1 MFATKRVSICVV
13 VLWALLASQAIS
25 AVSSLKAGIYS
36 IRSLSDKSSCEDTYL
51 SYTTTGRTKMQSADA
66 KRPSTW
72 LIMPESGVRGV
83 YSVSPSSSRL
93 SSSKLSYRRSCA
105 SRSVNLGSKGL
116 RSWQMKYVYRE
127 GGKSGFTITTARK
140 ADGPGCRELLGCRS
154 SDRTPTL
161 VAKGST
167 STRWQVKLVKPLPTP
182 AFYLGTNGVTV
193 LCPEANVGDTGVVG
207 GVPYTKRD
215 RADLDALV
223 AADPTDEIAL
233 TTSCTTGVTDM
244 SQLFG
249 SSAGSGTGAKVSD
262 PATFNPNLSTWD
274 TSSVT
279 TMSAMFAVRVPPNPH
294 VVSASPVPSLRYRLS
309 LPAAIRPPLYC
320 RICFPTTSPWVS
332 GIQARWWT

>member
-1 MFATKRVSICVV
+1 
-13 VLWALLASQAIS
+13 
-25 AVSSLKAGIYS
+25 
-36 IRSLSDKSSCEDTYL
+36 
-51 SYTTTGRTKMQSADA
+51 
-66 KRPSTW
+66 
-72 LIMPESGVRGV
+72 
-83 YSVSPSSSRL
+83 
-93 SSSKLSYRRSCA
+93 
-105 SRSVNLGSKGL
+105 
-116 RSWQMKYVYRE
+116 MKYVYRE

-249 SSAGSGTGAKVSD
+249 SGAGSGTGAKVSD
-262 PATFNPNLSTWD
+262 PILYYLFALTFYC
-274 TSSVT
+274 
-279 TMSAMFAVRVPPNPH
+279 VPIH
-294 VVSASPVPSLRYRLS
+294 AR
-309 LPAAIRPPLYC
+309 LPACRPLGRASTGITAITVTR
-320 RICFPTTSPWVS
+320 S
-332 GIQARWWT
+332 